1 MRYSFT
7 AARDNYEPVPRG
19 YLYGTLATGKGYD
32 GKSYVLEFASTPKDA
47 HRAVYVLDYGT
58 HVEVRWTAGWSGTR
72 DEFYL
77 QSFPLSKGN
86 RPDNGRPIDMS
97 GWMLGP
103 RTVYH
108 LKLREEVTS

>member
-1 MRYSFT
+1 MRYTFT
-7 AARDNYEPVPRG
+7 AHADNYEVPRG
-19 YLYGTLATGKGYD
+19 YLRGTLLTDQGHD
-32 GKSYVLEFASTPKDA
+32 GKSVVLEFESAPKDA

-58 HVEVRWTAGWSGTR
+58 RVEVRWTAGWSGTR
-72 DEFYL
+72 GEFYL
-77 QSFPLSKGN
+77 QSFPLNEGN

-108 LKLREEVTS
+108 LKLREEVKS